1 MKNLHLTHIEDVMFE
16 SPFLPLEVMQ
26 DTYNYFLGEAGV
38 NPATI
43 SIKWDG
49 SPAFVCGI
57 HPTNKRFFLGTK
69 SVFSGK
75 VNYSDEDIDRN
86 HPESFGLRYKLHE
99 LFHCLSFLEWSG
111 IYQGDLLWIGFE
123 GYCIDHRMSFRPN
136 TLYYRMDVKN
146 TKPYLG
152 AVLHTTY
159 TGESMETLEAHSGAL
174 IPLHSDDLFLFEP
187 TLQHP
192 PFEGFDFPKYH
203 EFQDQFETAYI
214 TTSQFAQEVGLSC
227 QYILEELRR
236 PYVSDILN
244 RYINHCVSIDVG
256 PSSSEFL
263 FFLEDKIDAHIKSL
277 KSEKGKA
284 KLTLEKG
291 KILYNVGTPDLIK
304 VFLYYN
310 MLVRLKIILIDRMNL
325 EAQDGIIII
334 CLPNGTQCG
343 HEGFCISDKG
353 RLYKFVDR
361 RIFSR
366 ANFNT
371 KKEWE
376 GK

>member
-1 MKNLHLTHIEDVMFE
+1 
-16 SPFLPLEVMQ
+16 
-26 DTYNYFLGEAGV
+26 
-38 NPATI
+38 
-43 SIKWDG
+43 
-49 SPAFVCGI
+49 
-57 HPTNKRFFLGTK
+57 
-69 SVFSGK
+69 

-99 LFHCLSFLEWSG
+99 LFRCLSTLEWSG
-111 IYQGDLLWIGFE
+111 IYQGDLLWIGFD
-123 GYCIDHRMSFRPN
+123 GYCIDRRMSFRPN
-136 TLYYRMDVKN
+136 TLYYLMDVSD

-159 TGESMETLEAHSGAL
+159 TGDSMETLEAHPGAL

-187 TLQHP
+187 SLQRPHL
-192 PFEGFDFPKYH
+192 EGFDFPKYH
-203 EFQDQFETAYI
+203 DFQDQFEIAYI
-214 TTSQFAQEVGLSC
+214 NVFQFATEVDNTC

-236 PYVSDILN
+236 PYVSNILN

-263 FFLEDKIDAHIKSL
+263 FFLEDSFADHINSL
-277 KSEKGKA
+277 KTEKGKDRLI
-284 KLTLEKG
+284 KEENDILF
-291 KILYNVGTPDLIK
+291 KICTPDLIK

-310 MLVRLKIILIDRMNL
+310 MLVRLKMRLIDRMNV
-325 EAQDGIIII
+325 EAQDGIFI
-334 CLPNGTQCG
+334 CLPNGIQCG
-343 HEGFCISDKG
+343 HEGFVVSARG

-361 RIFSR
+361 RVFSH

-371 KKEWE
+371 IKDWE